1 MQPWPRSEK
10 SLNFM
15 TSSLSLSC
23 YILTCRVSVRVDL
36 RITHDA
42 ISKFNGFLSYL
53 KLLDACL
60 MEESNFTTDTSEILE
75 TLLQSVKGRISHR
88 CQHEESKLNWT
99 FCKPKLLPLKT
110 FTIEKLEKLQKEAEE
125 KLMNSNL
132 SSE

>member
-1 MQPWPRSEK
+1 
-10 SLNFM
+10 
-15 TSSLSLSC
+15 
-23 YILTCRVSVRVDL
+23 
-36 RITHDA
+36 
-42 ISKFNGFLSYL
+42 
-53 KLLDACL
+53 
-60 MEESNFTTDTSEILE
+60 MEESISTTDTSETLE

-88 CQHEESKLNWT
+88 RQHEESKLSWT